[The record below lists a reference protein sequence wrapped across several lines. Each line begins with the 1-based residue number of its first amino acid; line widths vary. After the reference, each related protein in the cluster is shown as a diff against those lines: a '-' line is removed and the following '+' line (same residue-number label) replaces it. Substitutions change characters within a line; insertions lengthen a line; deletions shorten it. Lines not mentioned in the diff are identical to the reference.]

1 VHGLSI
7 DTNFDDL
14 QWPGSGHNAP
24 PPCPIHRESEKK
36 LDPFSFEHNFYN
48 LYCPI
53 LTILSLLQTEL
64 SADKHVIEFDAIP
77 VVCRCIIFRY
87 EIHTLLHR
95 NC

>member
-1 VHGLSI
+1 MGFRLVPILMTFNGLEVAI
-7 DTNFDDL
+7 T
-14 QWPGSGHNAP
+14 HH
-24 PPCPIHRESEKK
+24 HRALYTVSQKK